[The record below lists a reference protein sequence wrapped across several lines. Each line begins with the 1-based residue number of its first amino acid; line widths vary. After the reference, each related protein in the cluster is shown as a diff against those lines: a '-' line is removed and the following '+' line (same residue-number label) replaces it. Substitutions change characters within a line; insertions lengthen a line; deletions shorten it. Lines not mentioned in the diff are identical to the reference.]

1 MLRLC
6 LLTEIIQPQAIGSR
20 VDQTLVDHSKWQ
32 VCVLRAI
39 ASINISLRSII
50 TNSHNARADGSFSS
64 QAHLE
69 ISQSR
74 ATNAERILEIIA
86 RGACAIDV
94 GDIEFIAADIDE
106 GFGSSLVNYF
116 VLETAKVKDGETT
129 YIRHWDIRHPAL

>member
-94 GDIEFIAADIDE
+94 
-106 GFGSSLVNYF
+106 
-116 VLETAKVKDGETT
+116 
-129 YIRHWDIRHPAL
+129 